1 MARRNNPVVGTLHC
15 NTCGEVATLHETARG
30 KGKGILYR
38 RCGCGC
44 DQRTGEAIQ
53 RRWREQMTPR
63 EGFEHLKIDVEQP
76 EQEPIQPNVDGV
88 CNDMSA
94 SEQQPKNEPEQEP
107 EQPSTGAACSDKSTT
122 EQQPTTQPK
131 QIKKVVP
138 IGALAAIG
146 AGVLLTIMGV
156 RR

>member
-1 MARRNNPVVGTLHC
+1 
-15 NTCGEVATLHETARG
+15 
-30 KGKGILYR
+30 
-38 RCGCGC
+38 
-44 DQRTGEAIQ
+44 
-53 RRWREQMTPR
+53 MTPR